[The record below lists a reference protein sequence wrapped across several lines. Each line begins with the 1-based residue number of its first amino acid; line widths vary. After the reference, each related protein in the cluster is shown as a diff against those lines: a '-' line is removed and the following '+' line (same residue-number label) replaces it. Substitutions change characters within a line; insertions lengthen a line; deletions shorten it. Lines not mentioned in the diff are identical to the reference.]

1 MLAFFLFFP
10 YNNVME
16 TTDNVFRQLRLEH
29 HYSQMQLANL
39 LQLDQTSVSKWELDI
54 ALPGPVTLIK
64 LSELY
69 DVSIDYLLG
78 RSDQRHPDGLKEPTL
93 NEQELRKLNS
103 LSPLVVRPCYR
114 VVGAEAN
121 LISSYRRLS
130 PSSRKM
136 VRDII
141 SLLAEQDSKK
151 TEEQRKKELK
161 QKTGQDG
168 QQ

>member
-1 MLAFFLFFP
+1 M
-10 YNNVME
+10 NVME
-16 TTDNVFRQLRLEH
+16 TTNNVFRQLRLEH
-29 HYSQMQLANL
+29 HYSQMQLASL
-39 LQLDQTSVSKWELDI
+39 LQLDQTSVSKWELNI

-78 RSDQRHPDGLKEPTL
+78 RSDQRHPADLKEPTL
-93 NEQELRKLNS
+93 NEQGLRKLNS
-103 LSPLVVRPCYR
+103 ISPLVVRPCYR

-121 LISSYRRLS
+121 LIFSYRRLS

-141 SLLAEQDSKK
+141 LLLSEQDAKK
-151 TEEQRKKELK
+151 SEEQLKKELK

>member
-1 MLAFFLFFP
+1 
-10 YNNVME
+10 ME

-29 HYSQMQLANL
+29 HYSQMQLAYL

-78 RSDQRHPDGLKEPTL
+78 RSDQRHPADLKEPTL

-103 LSPLVVRPCYR
+103 LSPIVTRPCYR
-114 VVGAEAN
+114 VAGAEAN
-121 LISSYRRLS
+121 LIFSYRRLS
-130 PSSRKM
+130 TSSRKM
-136 VRDII
+136 VRELIL
-141 SLLAEQDSKK
+141 LLAEQDDKK
-151 TEEQRKKELK
+151 MKKEREK
-161 QKTGQDG
+161 QSKQGNGQNG
-168 QQ
+168 QNGQP